1 MNLDNI
7 KGIAHCYLYISI
19 QYSVLRSASDVVE
32 SSIRTSILALINVS
46 VSRSIRVS
54 VGSPIEDSIW
64 LQYESN

>member
-7 KGIAHCYLYISI
+7 TKTAHYYLYSSI

-32 SSIRTSILALINVS
+32 SSIRTSMLAFINVS
-46 VSRSIRVS
+46 ISQSIRVS

-64 LQYESN
+64 LQYESR

>member
-7 KGIAHCYLYISI
+7 KGIAHCYLYTYI

-64 LQYESN
+64 LQYESR

>member
-7 KGIAHCYLYISI
+7 MKTAHYYLYTYI
-19 QYSVLRSASDVVE
+19 QYSALRSASDVVE

-64 LQYESN
+64 LQYESR

>member
-64 LQYESN
+64 LQYESR